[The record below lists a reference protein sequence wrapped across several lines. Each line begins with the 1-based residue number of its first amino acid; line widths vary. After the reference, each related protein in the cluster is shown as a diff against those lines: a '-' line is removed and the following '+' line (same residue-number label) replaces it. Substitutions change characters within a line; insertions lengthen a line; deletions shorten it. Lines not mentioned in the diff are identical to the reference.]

1 MFTRSERFWTY
12 VVLFG
17 FSVLAVY
24 PLLSILLL
32 ALNEPGSAVSGI
44 AIPTHLSIDA
54 FVAAWTQGDFGAA
67 LASSTIV
74 AVPVV
79 VISLVLSIFTGYAFG
94 TMRFVGSGALFYVL
108 LVGILFPYEALIAPL
123 YYDFRAVGLT
133 NNYLALILPQIGFSV
148 SFGTV
153 WMRGFFRS
161 SPRALIEAARVDG
174 AGSWTILWRVLAPLA
189 RPSILTLAVL
199 VFMNT
204 WNEFLL
210 ALVLI
215 QNDSMRTAP
224 VVLAFF
230 SGGQHIRDPILI
242 GAAAVLVAAPVVIV
256 YSLLQRQFLRGLL
269 EGAISG
275 E

>member
-1 MFTRSERFWTY
+1 MSSRAERLLTY
-12 VVLFG
+12 LFLG
-17 FSVLAVY
+17 AFSLIAVY

-44 AIPTHLSIDA
+44 AIPSHVTVDA
-54 FVAAWTQGDFGAA
+54 FVTAWTQGRFGDAI
-67 LASSTIV
+67 ASSTIV

-79 VISLVLSIFTGYAFG
+79 IVSLVLSIFTGYAFG
-94 TMRFVGSGALFYVL
+94 TMKFAGSSALFYL
-108 LVGILFPYEALIAPL
+108 FLIGIIFPYEALITPL
-123 YYDFRAVGLT
+123 YYDLRAVGLT
-133 NNYLALILPQIGFSV
+133 DNYLALILPQIGFSV
-148 SFGTV
+148 SFGTL

-161 SPRALIEAARVDG
+161 SPRALIESARVDG
-174 AGSWTILWRVLAPLA
+174 AGSWVTLWRVLVPLA

-230 SGGQHIRDPILI
+230 AGGQYVQDPILI
-242 GAAAVLVAAPVVIV
+242 GAAAVMVAAPVVVV
-256 YSLLQRQFLRGLL
+256 YALLQRQFLRGLL
-269 EGAISG
+269 AGATTG

>member
-1 MFTRSERFWTY
+1 MFGRGERFWTY
-12 VVLFG
+12 VILFG
-17 FSVLAVY
+17 FSALAVY

-44 AIPTHLSIDA
+44 AIPQPPSLDG
-54 FVAAWTQGDFGAA
+54 FVTAWTQGDFSDA

-79 VISLVLSIFTGYAFG
+79 TISLVLSIFTGYAFG
-94 TMRFVGSGALFYVL
+94 TMRFAGSGVLFYL
-108 LVGILFPYEALIAPL
+108 LLAGILFPYEALITPL

-161 SPRALIEAARVDG
+161 SPRALIEAARMDG
-174 AGSWTILWRVLAPLA
+174 AGTWTILWRVLAPLA
-189 RPSILTLAVL
+189 RPSILTLAVI

-215 QNDSMRTAP
+215 QNDTMRTAP

-230 SGGQHIRDPILI
+230 AGGQHIRDPILI
-242 GAAAVLVAAPVVIV
+242 GAAAVLVAAPVVVV

-269 EGAISG
+269 EGALSG